1 MPPTPFPQLETPRL
15 RLRAFA
21 PADVPYL
28 VALAGNYE
36 VARNTLNI
44 PHPYREADAR
54 HWVQATQEN
63 YAQQTGYAFAIE
75 LRVTGEFIGGIGLTL
90 ERRFDRAEAGYW
102 LGQPYWGRGLASEA
116 LGALLRFGFE
126 ELRLNKILRDAPGQQ
141 PRFGPRNAEKRYG
154 ERGRAGAAHQAR
166 RPVPRPLAIPPHAG
180 RIRCAG
186 AASIFQRGVG
196 QGIK

>member
-126 ELRLNKILRDAPGQQ
+126 ELRLNKIYATHLASNPASGRVMLKNGMVKEGELVQHTRRDGQYHDLWQYRLTRAEYVALVQ
-141 PRFGPRNAEKRYG
+141 PQSSSGG
-154 ERGRAGAAHQAR
+154 
-166 RPVPRPLAIPPHAG
+166 
-180 RIRCAG
+180 
-186 AASIFQRGVG
+186 
-196 QGIK
+196 

>member
-1 MPPTPFPQLETPRL
+1 MLHLLPTLTTPRL

-21 PADVPYL
+21 PADVPQL

-75 LRVTGEFIGGIGLTL
+75 LRVTGKFIGGIGLTL
-90 ERRFDRAEAGYW
+90 EQRFDRAEAGYW

-126 ELRLNKILRDAPGQQ
+126 ELRLNKIYATHIASNPASGRVMLKNGLVKEGELVQHTRRDGHYHDLWQYRLTRAEYVALVQ
-141 PRFGPRNAEKRYG
+141 PQSSSGG
-154 ERGRAGAAHQAR
+154 
-166 RPVPRPLAIPPHAG
+166 
-180 RIRCAG
+180 
-186 AASIFQRGVG
+186 
-196 QGIK
+196 

>member
-1 MPPTPFPQLETPRL
+1 MLPTPFPQLETPRL

-21 PADVPYL
+21 PADVPPL

-44 PHPYREADAR
+44 PHPYHAEDAR
-54 HWVQATQEN
+54 YWVQATQEN

-75 LRVTGEFIGGIGLTL
+75 LRATGEFIGGIGLTL

-116 LGALLRFGFE
+116 LGVLLRFGFG
-126 ELRLNKILRDAPGQQ
+126 ELKLNKIYATHIAGNPASGRVMLKNGMVKEGELVQHTRRDGQYHDLWQ
-141 PRFGPRNAEKRYG
+141 YRLTAAEYR
-154 ERGRAGAAHQAR
+154 AR
-166 RPVPRPLAIPPHAG
+166 RSAIAPCEG
-180 RIRCAG
+180 G
-186 AASIFQRGVG
+186 
-196 QGIK
+196 